1 MKFWLLET
9 RLRFFSVEVGIESLG
24 VNTSVVAAVDKRE
37 IDSIVMIAR
46 LRKEAYLIVLMQLVL
61 NIEKIISA
69 AIITQA
75 KIEIILADGSLQSKV
90 VPSSGGRKLVRKL
103 LWI

>member
-1 MKFWLLET
+1 M
-9 RLRFFSVEVGIESLG
+9 GIESLG

-75 KIEIILADGSLQSKV
+75 KIEIILAAGSLQSKV